1 MMHKPPRVF
10 ISYSHDSEA
19 HRELVLGLANRLR
32 NGGVESWIDQYIP
45 SFPVQGWLR
54 WMKTEVEQADF
65 VLLVCT
71 PRYLQRF
78 NGEDTEGGRGV
89 NFEGVIISQT
99 LYNHY
104 YRNTKFI
111 PVLPPQGCFEHLPLE
126 LQAYSAYKLDTDYQ
140 DLYRLLTGQ
149 PKVTPPPVG
158 QVVQLPEKTHPS
170 FLPSLSIESA
180 YLQSLLQQS
189 QLRFADKTYTT
200 LSGQFQPDR
209 SLIPPECLMS
219 ASLLFEAYRPS
230 HAVRDCP
237 SPSEQQDDLLAAFA
251 KYQRL
256 VLLGEPG
263 TGKTFSLWRIATE
276 QARKT
281 LANPTEPLPVIIPL
295 NRWTDAEQSL
305 ASFVLEQMGSLASH
319 FTQLCQAGRVLPL
332 LDALN
337 ELPFDQR
344 AHKLPQVRAF
354 VNQVTRLNQPA
365 FKRLLLT
372 CRHRDYVDAL
382 EQDLDRLTI
391 EPLDPPRIWRFLQ
404 NYFHYF
410 AEQQPQRFATKL
422 AERLFWQLAGGEKVQ
437 ACWQDWQQQGKT
449 DQWQAFWQ
457 LRKIPDDWPDELK
470 YSWNNYA
477 RQAQLADP
485 RSLLKLAANPY
496 LLFLITTLYARYQEL
511 PQSRIELFGRFV
523 EVLLKRESAEKA
535 SSRAYV
541 PERMVLLT
549 ALKQLAWQL
558 QSRSGAAQEARTVL
572 ARHEAVQTM
581 PAADLEFAAA
591 ASLLELT
598 RDSVRFSHQ
607 LLQEFFTAQGFK
619 DRREQ
624 GFTAAELWP
633 PDQWWQPNG
642 WEEAAKLAAEYEA
655 EPQALLEWLVPA
667 QPLLAYE
674 IAEQFNSLDPALF
687 APFRANWQVAITDL
701 ENYPNPHERHAF
713 STLLGRFAWDQRFG
727 IGLDAQGLPE
737 IDWLEIS
744 AGEFIYQAGERSNL
758 PSFKISRYL
767 ITNAQFR
774 AFVQAA
780 EGYADPRWWQ
790 GLNQPKTAQQSSWQE
805 SNRPMEQVDW
815 YEALAFCRWLSAK
828 TGLTISLPTE
838 QQWEKAARGTE
849 GHEYPWG
856 NEFKSEYC
864 NGEYSLVETSAVGI
878 YPQEQALSGAM
889 DMAGNVWE
897 WCLNK
902 YNLSNMTEPDLSGDW
917 RVWRGGS
924 WHITSENLRC
934 AVRFGAL
941 PTLRLYDLG
950 FRVCAF
956 SLAAAC

>member
-1 MMHKPPRVF
+1 MIQKPPRVF
-10 ISYSHDSEA
+10 ISYSHDSET
-19 HRELVLGLANRLR
+19 HRDLVLGLANRLR
-32 NGGVESWIDQYIP
+32 NDGVESWIDQYVP

-54 WMKTEVEQADF
+54 WMKSEIEQADF

-140 DLYRLLTGQ
+140 DLYRLLTDQ

-158 QVVQLPEKTHPS
+158 QVVQLPEKANPA

-189 QLRFADKTYTT
+189 QLRFTDKTYIT

-263 TGKTFSLWRIATE
+263 TGKTFSLWRIAAE

-281 LANPTEPLPVIIPL
+281 LLNPTEPLPVIIPL

-365 FKRLLLT
+365 FRRLLLT
-372 CRHRDYVDAL
+372 CRQRDYVDAL

-391 EPLDPPRIWRFLQ
+391 EPLDPPRIWQFLQ

-437 ACWQDWQQQGKT
+437 ACWQRWQQQGKT

-457 LRKIPDDWPDELK
+457 LRKIPDDWPDQLK
-470 YSWNNYA
+470 WLDYA
-477 RQAQLADP
+477 RQAQLADQ

-523 EVLLKRESAEKA
+523 EVLLKRESEEKA

-541 PERMVLLT
+541 PERMALLT

-558 QSRSGAAQEARTVL
+558 QSRSRTTQEARTVL
-572 ARHEAVQTM
+572 ARDEALQTI

-607 LLQEFFTAQGFK
+607 LLQEFFTAQSFK

-655 EPQALLEWLVPA
+655 EPSLFLQWLAVGNPKLAAEIALTQQIPEALLLFREEWQA
-667 QPLLAYE
+667 
-674 IAEQFNSLDPALF
+674 
-687 APFRANWQVAITDL
+687 AITDVI
-701 ENYPNPHERHAF
+701 NYPNPKERHAI
-713 STLLGRFAWDQRFG
+713 STVLAWLDWDKRFG

-737 IDWLEIS
+737 IDWLEIP
-744 AGEFIYQAGERSNL
+744 AGEFIYQDGERLHL
-758 PSFKISRYL
+758 PSFKISRYP
-767 ITNAQFR
+767 ITNAQFQ
-774 AFVQAA
+774 AFVHAA

-790 GLNQPKTAQQSSWQE
+790 GLRKPKTAQQSGWQE
-805 SNRPMEQVDW
+805 SNRPVESVDW
-815 YEALAFCRWLSAK
+815 YQALAFCRWLSAK

-838 QQWEKAARGTE
+838 QQWEKAARGTD
-849 GHEYPWG
+849 GREYPWG
-856 NEFKSEYC
+856 NGFKSEYC
-864 NGEYSLVETSAVGI
+864 NGRGSLNSTSAVGI
-878 YPQEQALSGAM
+878 YPQGQAASGAM

-902 YNLSNMTEPDLSGDW
+902 YDEPIEIAPDLSEDA
-917 RVWRGGS
+917 RVWRGDSWVGS
-924 WHITSENLRC
+924 TGYLRC
-934 AVRFGAL
+934 A
-941 PTLRLYDLG
+941 LRSETFPNYYNDFLG

>member
-1 MMHKPPRVF
+1 MHKPPRVF

-19 HRELVLGLANRLR
+19 HRDVVLGLANRLR
-32 NGGVESWIDQYIP
+32 NDGIESWIDQYVP
-45 SFPVQGWLR
+45 GFPVQGWPR
-54 WMKTEVEQADF
+54 WMETEIEQADF

-71 PRYLQRF
+71 PLYLKRF
-78 NGEDTEGGRGV
+78 HGNDVDGGRGV
-89 NFEGVIISQT
+89 NFEGVIISQS
-99 LYNHY
+99 LYSNY
-104 YRNTKFI
+104 YRNANNKFI
-111 PVLPPQGCFEHLPLE
+111 PVIPLQGSLEHVPQA
-126 LQAYSAYKLDTDYQ
+126 LQIYSTYHLDTDYQ

-158 QVVQLPEKTHPS
+158 QVVQLPEKTNPA
-170 FLPSLSIESA
+170 FLPSLSIASA

-230 HAVRDCP
+230 HAVRDCSNP
-237 SPSEQQDDLLAAFA
+237 TEQQADLLAAFA
-251 KYQRL
+251 KYPRL

-263 TGKTFSLWRIATE
+263 TGKTFSLWRIAAE
-276 QARKT
+276 QARKALT
-281 LANPTEPLPVIIPL
+281 NPTEPLPVVIPL

-319 FTQLCQAGRVLPL
+319 FTQLCQAGHLLPL

-354 VNQVTRLNQPA
+354 VNQPV

-372 CRHRDYVDAL
+372 CRQRDYVDAL

-391 EPLDPPRIWRFLQ
+391 EPLDPPRIWQFLQ

-410 AEQQPQRFATKL
+410 AEQQPQNFAAKL
-422 AERLFWQLAGGEKVQ
+422 AERLFWQLAGGEEVQ
-437 ACWQDWQQQGKT
+437 TCWQDWQQQGKA

-457 LRKIPDDWPDELK
+457 LREIPGNWPYQLERLDD
-470 YSWNNYA
+470 A
-477 RQAQLADP
+477 RQNQLVDP

-511 PQSRIELFGRFV
+511 PKSRIELFGRFV
-523 EVLLKRESAEKA
+523 EVLLKRESEEKA

-541 PERMVLLT
+541 PERMALLT

-558 QSRSGAAQEARTVL
+558 QSRSGTAQEARTVL
-572 ARHEAVQTM
+572 ARHEAVQTVST
-581 PAADLEFAAA
+581 ADLEFAAA

-624 GFTAAELWP
+624 GFTAAVLWP
-633 PDQWWQPNG
+633 PDQWWQANG

-655 EPQALLEWLVPA
+655 DPSLFLRWLAVGNPKLAAEIALEQQIPEALLPF
-667 QPLLAYE
+667 Q
-674 IAEQFNSLDPALF
+674 EQ
-687 APFRANWQVAITDL
+687 WQAAITDVI
-701 ENYPNPHERHAF
+701 NYPNPRERHAI
-713 STLLGRFAWDQRFG
+713 STGLAWLDWDQRFG
-727 IGLDAQGLPE
+727 IGLNAQGLPE
-737 IDWLEIS
+737 IDWLEIP
-744 AGEFIYQAGERSNL
+744 AGEFIYQDGKRLSL

-767 ITNAQFR
+767 VTNAQFQ
-774 AFVQAA
+774 AFMQAVD
-780 EGYADPRWWQ
+780 GYADPCWWQ
-790 GLNQPKTAQQSSWQE
+790 GLEKPETAQQSAFKE
-805 SNRPMEQVDW
+805 SNRPVEAVDW
-815 YEALAFCRWLSAK
+815 YEAVAFCRWLSAK
-828 TGLTISLPTE
+828 MGLSISLPTE
-838 QQWEKAARGTE
+838 QQWEKAARGMD
-849 GHEYPWG
+849 GRKYPWG
-856 NEFKSEYC
+856 TVFESEYC
-864 NGEYSLVETSAVGI
+864 NNAEAGLGETSAVGI
-878 YPQEQALSGAM
+878 YPQGQSLSGAM

-902 YNLSNMTEPDLSGDW
+902 YHEPSRIEPDLSRDF
-917 RVWRGGS
+917 RVLRGGAWDNDADYS
-924 WHITSENLRC
+924 RC
-934 AVRFGAL
+934 AVREWWHPYYRDF
-941 PTLRLYDLG
+941 DLG
-950 FRVCAF
+950 FRLSC
-956 SLAAAC
+956 

>member
-19 HRELVLGLANRLR
+19 HRDLILGLADRLR
-32 NGGVESWIDQYIP
+32 AEGVESWIDQYVP
-45 SFPVQGWLR
+45 GFPVQGWLR
-54 WMKTEVEQADF
+54 WMKTEIEQADF

-149 PKVTPPPVG
+149 PKITPSPVG
-158 QVVQLPEKTHPS
+158 QPIQLPEKTKLPL
-170 FLPSLSIESA
+170 LPSLSIESA
-180 YLQSLLQQS
+180 YLQSLLQQRR
-189 QLRFADKTYTT
+189 LHFADKTYTT

-237 SPSEQQDDLLAAFA
+237 NPSEQQDDLLVAFA

-263 TGKTFSLWRIATE
+263 TGKTFSLWRIAAE

-281 LANPTEPLPVIIPL
+281 LANPAEPLPVIIPL
-295 NRWTDAEQSL
+295 NRWTDAKQSL

-391 EPLDPPRIWRFLQ
+391 EPLDPPRIWQFLQ

-422 AERLFWQLAGGEKVQ
+422 AERLFWQLAGGEEVQ
-437 ACWQDWQQQGKT
+437 ACWQDWQQQGKA

-457 LRKIPDDWPDELK
+457 LRKTPDDWPNEL
-470 YSWNNYA
+470 SLWESDYA
-477 RQAQLADP
+477 RQVQLADP

-535 SSRAYV
+535 GSRAYV
-541 PERMVLLT
+541 PERMALLT

-655 EPQALLEWLVPA
+655 EPSLFLQWLAVGNPKLAAEIALTQQTPEALL
-667 QPLLAYE
+667 
-674 IAEQFNSLDPALF
+674 
-687 APFRANWQVAITDL
+687 PFREEWQAAITDVV
-701 ENYPNPHERHAF
+701 NYPNAKERHAI
-713 STLLGRFAWDQRFG
+713 STGLAWLNWDQRFG

-737 IDWLEIS
+737 IDWLEIP
-744 AGEFIYQAGERSNL
+744 AGEFIYQDGDRLNL

-767 ITNAQFR
+767 ITNAQFQV
-774 AFVQAA
+774 FVQAA
-780 EGYADPRWWQ
+780 DGYADPRWWQ
-790 GLNQPKTAQQSSWQE
+790 NLEKPNNSPQSYFKE
-805 SNRPMEQVDW
+805 SNVPVERVSW
-815 YEALAFCRWLSAK
+815 YEALAFCHWLTAK
-828 TGLTISLPTE
+828 TRSNITLPTE
-838 QQWEKAARGTE
+838 QQWEKAALSVT
-849 GHEYPWG
+849 GHDYPWG
-856 NEFKSEYC
+856 SEFHNSLC
-864 NGEYSLVETSAVGI
+864 NADGFFGKTSAVGI
-878 YPQEQALSGAM
+878 YPSGQSFYGLL
-889 DMAGNVWE
+889 DMSGNVRE

-902 YNLSNMTEPDLSGDW
+902 YYFPAEAVLDLSNAP
-917 RVWRGGS
+917 RVNRGGS
-924 WHITSENLRC
+924 WNNTPEDVHCL
-934 AVRFGAL
+934 VRKKFI
-941 PTLRLYDLG
+941 PFDRSYVLG
-950 FRVCAF
+950 FRIV
-956 SLAAAC
+956 LNLQ

>member
-19 HRELVLGLANRLR
+19 HRDLVLGLANRLR
-32 NGGVESWIDQYIP
+32 NDGVESWIDQYVP
-45 SFPVQGWLR
+45 GGSPMQGWLQ
-54 WMKTEVEQADF
+54 WMKTEIEQADF

-71 PRYLQRF
+71 PQYLQRF
-78 NGEDTEGGRGV
+78 NGKDTEGGRGV
-89 NFEGVIISQT
+89 NFEAVIISQT

-104 YRNTKFI
+104 YRNPKFI

-126 LQAYSAYKLDTDYQ
+126 LQAYSAYNLDTDYQ

-158 QVVQLPEKTHPS
+158 QVVQLPEKTNPA

-189 QLRFADKTYTT
+189 QLQFADKTYTT
-200 LSGQFQPDR
+200 LSGQFQSDR

-219 ASLLFEAYRPS
+219 ASLIFEAYRPS

-237 SPSEQQDDLLAAFA
+237 NPSEQQDDLLAAFA

-263 TGKTFSLWRIATE
+263 TGKTFSLWRIAAE

-281 LANPTEPLPVIIPL
+281 LTNPTEPLPVIIPL
-295 NRWTDAEQSL
+295 NRWTDTEQSL

-319 FTQLCQAGRVLPL
+319 FTQLCQAGRLLPL

-344 AHKLPQVRAF
+344 ARKLPQVRDF
-354 VNQVTRLNQPA
+354 VNQPA
-365 FKRLLLT
+365 FKHLLLT
-372 CRHRDYVDAL
+372 CRQRDYVDAL

-391 EPLDPPRIWRFLQ
+391 EPLDPPRIWQFLQ

-410 AEQQPQRFATKL
+410 AEQQPQNFSAKM
-422 AERLFWQLAGGEKVQ
+422 AEQLFWQLAGGEEIQ
-437 ACWQDWQQQGKT
+437 DCWQWWQQQGKA
-449 DQWQAFWQ
+449 DQWQAFREKDYTPWN
-457 LRKIPDDWPDELK
+457 WPDELRW
-470 YSWNNYA
+470 SDGA
-477 RQAQLADP
+477 RRTQLADP

-523 EVLLKRESAEKA
+523 EVLLKRESEEKA

-572 ARHEAVQTM
+572 ARHEALQTM

-633 PDQWWQPNG
+633 SDQWWQANG

-655 EPQALLEWLVPA
+655 EPNLFLQWLAVGNPKLAAEIALAQQATEALL
-667 QPLLAYE
+667 
-674 IAEQFNSLDPALF
+674 
-687 APFRANWQVAITDL
+687 PFREQWQAAITDVI
-701 ENYPNPHERHAF
+701 NYPNPKERHAI
-713 STLLGRFAWDQRFG
+713 STGLAWLNWDKRFG
-727 IGLDAQGLPE
+727 IGLNAQGLPE
-737 IDWLEIS
+737 IDWLEIP
-744 AGEFIYQAGERSNL
+744 AGEFIYQDGERLSL
-758 PSFKISRYL
+758 PSFKISRYP
-767 ITNAQFR
+767 ITNAQFQ

-780 EGYADPRWWQ
+780 DGYAAPRWWQ
-790 GLNQPKTAQQSSWQE
+790 GLKKPETAQQSRWQE
-805 SNRPMEQVDW
+805 SNRPVKQVNW

-828 TGLTISLPTE
+828 TGLNISLPTE
-838 QQWEKAARGTE
+838 QQWEKAARGTD
-849 GHEYPWG
+849 GRDYPWG
-856 NEFKSEYC
+856 NKFESAYC
-864 NGEYSLVETSAVGI
+864 NGNGRRGLGETSAVGI
-878 YPQEQALSGAM
+878 YPQGQSPYGAI
-889 DMAGNVWE
+889 DMTGNVWE

-902 YNLSNMTEPDLSGDW
+902 HELSSMIKPGLSEDGRVSRRGSWDDNSVYLQWGLFVRNLSHFRND
-917 RVWRGGS
+917 
-924 WHITSENLRC
+924 H
-934 AVRFGAL
+934 
-941 PTLRLYDLG
+941 LG
-950 FRVCAF
+950 FRIVNCP
-956 SLAAAC
+956 

>member
-1 MMHKPPRVF
+1 MIQKPPRVF
-10 ISYSHDSEA
+10 ISYSHDSET
-19 HRELVLGLANRLR
+19 HRDLVLGLANRLR
-32 NGGVESWIDQYIP
+32 NDGVESWIDQYVP

-54 WMKTEVEQADF
+54 WMKSEIEQADF

-140 DLYRLLTGQ
+140 DLYRLLTDQ

-158 QVVQLPEKTHPS
+158 QVVQLPGKANPA

-189 QLRFADKTYTT
+189 QLRFTDKTYIT

-263 TGKTFSLWRIATE
+263 TGKTFSLWRIAAE

-281 LANPTEPLPVIIPL
+281 LLNPTEPLPVIIPL

-365 FKRLLLT
+365 FRRLLLT
-372 CRHRDYVDAL
+372 CRQRDYVDAL

-391 EPLDPPRIWRFLQ
+391 EPLDPPRIWQFLQ

-410 AEQQPQRFATKL
+410 AELQPQRFATKL

-437 ACWQDWQQQGKT
+437 ACWQRWQQQGKT

-457 LRKIPDDWPDELK
+457 LRKIPDDWPDQLK
-470 YSWNNYA
+470 WLDYA
-477 RQAQLADP
+477 RQAQLADQ
-485 RSLLKLAANPY
+485 RSLLKLAPNPY

-523 EVLLKRESAEKA
+523 EVLLKRESEEKA

-541 PERMVLLT
+541 PERMALLT

-558 QSRSGAAQEARTVL
+558 QSRSGTTQEARTVL
-572 ARHEAVQTM
+572 ARDEALQTI

-607 LLQEFFTAQGFK
+607 LLQEFFTAQSFK

-655 EPQALLEWLVPA
+655 EPSLFLQWLAVGNPKLAAEIALTQQIPEALLLFREEWQA
-667 QPLLAYE
+667 
-674 IAEQFNSLDPALF
+674 
-687 APFRANWQVAITDL
+687 AITDVI
-701 ENYPNPHERHAF
+701 NYPNPKERHAI
-713 STLLGRFAWDQRFG
+713 STVLAWLDWDKRFG

-737 IDWLEIS
+737 IDWLEIP
-744 AGEFIYQAGERSNL
+744 AGEFIYQDGERLHL
-758 PSFKISRYL
+758 PSFKISRYP
-767 ITNAQFR
+767 ITNAQFQ
-774 AFVQAA
+774 AFVHAA

-790 GLNQPKTAQQSSWQE
+790 GLRKPKTAQQSGWQE
-805 SNRPMEQVDW
+805 SNRPVESVDW
-815 YEALAFCRWLSAK
+815 YQALAFCRWLSAK

-838 QQWEKAARGTE
+838 QQWEKAARGND
-849 GHEYPWG
+849 GQNYPWG
-856 NEFKSEYC
+856 NEYNATFC
-864 NGEYSLVETSAVGI
+864 NAENMLGETCAVGI
-878 YPQEQALSGAM
+878 YLLGQSPYKVM
-889 DMAGNVWE
+889 DMAGNVWD
-897 WCLNK
+897 WCLNT
-902 YNLSNMTEPDLSGDW
+902 YNRPKQALIDISDNEP
-917 RVWRGGS
+917 RVNHGGS
-924 WHITSENLRC
+924 WLNDERFLCSVTRGKVVPDKRGNL
-934 AVRFGAL
+934 
-941 PTLRLYDLG
+941 LG
-950 FRVCAF
+950 FRIVSNANN
-956 SLAAAC
+956 

>member
-32 NGGVESWIDQYIP
+32 NDGVESWIDQYVP

-54 WMKTEVEQADF
+54 WMKTEVKQADF

-71 PRYLQRF
+71 PQYLQRF

-149 PKVTPPPVG
+149 PKITPSPVG
-158 QVVQLPEKTHPS
+158 QPIQLPEKTKLPL
-170 FLPSLSIESA
+170 LPSLSIESA
-180 YLQSLLQQS
+180 YLQSLLQQRR
-189 QLRFADKTYTT
+189 LHFADKTYTT

-237 SPSEQQDDLLAAFA
+237 NPSEQQDDLLVAFA

-263 TGKTFSLWRIATE
+263 TGKTFSLWRIAAE

-305 ASFVLEQMGSLASH
+305 TSFVLEQMGSLASH
-319 FTQLCQAGRVLPL
+319 FTQLCQAGRLLPL

-344 AHKLPQVRAF
+344 ARKLPQVRDF
-354 VNQVTRLNQPA
+354 VNQPA
-365 FKRLLLT
+365 FKCLLLT
-372 CRHRDYVDAL
+372 CRQRDYVDAL

-391 EPLDPPRIWRFLQ
+391 EPLDPPRIWQFLQ

-410 AEQQPQRFATKL
+410 AEQQPQRFAAKQ
-422 AERLFWQLAGGEKVQ
+422 AERLFWQLAGGEEVQ
-437 ACWQDWQQQGKT
+437 ACWQHWQQEGKT
-449 DQWQAFWQ
+449 DQWQAFWE
-457 LRKIPDDWPDELK
+457 LREIPDEWPVPLRQW
-470 YSWNNYA
+470 WNDNA
-477 RQAQLADP
+477 RQTQLADP

-496 LLFLITTLYARYQEL
+496 LLFLITTLYAHYQDL
-511 PQSRIELFGRFV
+511 PKSRIELFGRFV

-541 PERMVLLT
+541 PERAALL
-549 ALKQLAWQL
+549 AKLKQLAWQL

-572 ARHEAVQTM
+572 ARHEALQTL

-591 ASLLELT
+591 ASLLELN

-655 EPQALLEWLVPA
+655 EPSPFLQWLAVGNPKLAAEIALAQQIPEALL
-667 QPLLAYE
+667 
-674 IAEQFNSLDPALF
+674 
-687 APFRANWQVAITDL
+687 PFREQWQAAITDVV
-701 ENYPNPHERHAF
+701 NYPNAKERHAI
-713 STLLGRFAWDQRFG
+713 STGLAWLNWDQRFG

-737 IDWLEIS
+737 IDWLEIP
-744 AGEFIYQAGERSNL
+744 AGEFIYQYSERLNL
-758 PSFKISRYL
+758 PSFKISRYP
-767 ITNAQFR
+767 ITNAQFQ

-790 GLNQPKTAQQSSWQE
+790 GLNQPETAQQSHWQE
-805 SNRPMEQVDW
+805 SNRPVEEVDW
-815 YEALAFCRWLSAK
+815 DEALAFCRWLSFK
-828 TGLTISLPTE
+828 MGLTISLPTE
-838 QQWEKAARGTE
+838 QQWEKAARGTDRR
-849 GHEYPWG
+849 EYPWG
-856 NEFKSEYC
+856 TEFKSVYC
-864 NGEYSLVETSAVGI
+864 NARQLGETSAVGI
-878 YPQEQALSGAM
+878 YPQGQAASGAM

-902 YNLSNMTEPDLSGDW
+902 YDSSEVIVPDLSADY
-917 RVWRGGS
+917 RVIRGGS
-924 WHITSENLRC
+924 WGGTTDDLRC
-934 AVRFGAL
+934 AVCGWLR
-941 PTLRLYDLG
+941 PTHRGSYLG

>member
-1 MMHKPPRVF
+1 MIQKPPRVF
-10 ISYSHDSEA
+10 ISYSHDSET
-19 HRELVLGLANRLR
+19 HRDLVLGLANRLR
-32 NGGVESWIDQYIP
+32 NDGVESWIDQYVP

-54 WMKTEVEQADF
+54 WMKSEIEQADF

-140 DLYRLLTGQ
+140 DLYRLLTDQ

-158 QVVQLPEKTHPS
+158 QVVQLPEKANPA

-189 QLRFADKTYTT
+189 QLRFTDKTYIT

-263 TGKTFSLWRIATE
+263 TGKTFSLWRIAAE

-281 LANPTEPLPVIIPL
+281 LLNPTEPLPVIIPL

-354 VNQVTRLNQPA
+354 VNQVTHLNQPA
-365 FKRLLLT
+365 FRRLLLT
-372 CRHRDYVDAL
+372 CRQRDYVDAL

-410 AEQQPQRFATKL
+410 AEQQPQRFVANL
-422 AERLFWQLAGGEKVQ
+422 AERLFWQLAGGEEVHT
-437 ACWQDWQQQGKT
+437 CWKRWQQQGKA

-470 YSWNNYA
+470 YSWNNHA
-477 RQAQLADP
+477 RQNQLADQ

-511 PQSRIELFGRFV
+511 PKSRIELFGRFV
-523 EVLLKRESAEKA
+523 EVLLKRESEEKA

-541 PERMVLLT
+541 PERMALLT

-558 QSRSGAAQEARTVL
+558 QSRSGTTQEARTVL
-572 ARHEAVQTM
+572 ARHEALQTI
-581 PAADLEFAAA
+581 PVADLEFAAA

-633 PDQWWQPNG
+633 PDQWWQANG

-655 EPQALLEWLVPA
+655 EPSLFLQWLAVGNPKLAAEIALTQQIPEALL
-667 QPLLAYE
+667 
-674 IAEQFNSLDPALF
+674 
-687 APFRANWQVAITDL
+687 PFREEWQAAITDVI
-701 ENYPNPHERHAF
+701 NYPNPKERHTI
-713 STLLGRFAWDQRFG
+713 STVLAWLDWDKRFG

-737 IDWLEIS
+737 IDWLEIP
-744 AGEFIYQAGERSNL
+744 AGECIYQDGERLSL
-758 PSFKISRYL
+758 PSFKISRYPV
-767 ITNAQFR
+767 TNAQFQ

-790 GLNQPKTAQQSSWQE
+790 GLNQPKTAQQSRWQE
-805 SNRPMEQVDW
+805 SNRPVERVDW

-849 GHEYPWG
+849 GRKYPWG
-856 NEFKSEYC
+856 TKFKSVYC
-864 NGEYSLVETSAVGI
+864 NARQGLGETSAVGI
-878 YPQEQALSGAM
+878 YPQGQAPFGAM
-889 DMAGNVWE
+889 DMAGNVWD

-902 YNLSNMTEPDLSGDW
+902 FYQPNKIVPDLSGDY
-917 RVWRGGS
+917 RVVRGGS
-924 WHITSENLRC
+924 WNLSAEGLRC
-934 AVRFGAL
+934 AVRHWNH
-941 PTLRLYDLG
+941 PTYRVNDLG